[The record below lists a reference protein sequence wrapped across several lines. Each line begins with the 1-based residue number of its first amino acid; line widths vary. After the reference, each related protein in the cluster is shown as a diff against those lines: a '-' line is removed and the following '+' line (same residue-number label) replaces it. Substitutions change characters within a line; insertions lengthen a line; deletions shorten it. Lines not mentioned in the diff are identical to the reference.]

1 MICLQKII
9 RTALYALC
17 LWGVNITSV
26 EGSQTAAPETKQEEI
41 APPPPRS
48 LDEILS
54 QDAFK
59 VTPAIHPEVQKT
71 TTLLVSCIDSDLRSE
86 VQDFMENT
94 LRLNSDYDEFM
105 MPGAALSYLQVAYP
119 EWSRTLED
127 VIKMAK
133 NNQGIK
139 RVIFLDHLECQAYKL
154 LQPSYA
160 RESHEKQ
167 LESHK
172 KTFSEVRKKL
182 SKAFPDLEIH
192 TLVMDDQGTIL
203 NIKE

>member
-1 MICLQKII
+1 MIYLKKIT
-9 RTALYALC
+9 RTVLYGLC
-17 LWGVNITSV
+17 LWGASVTSV
-26 EGSQTAAPETKQEEI
+26 EGSQTVAPETKQEEV
-41 APPPPRS
+41 APPPS

-54 QDAFK
+54 QDTFK

-94 LRLNSDYDEFM
+94 LQLKDTYDEFM
-105 MPGAALSYLQVAYP
+105 MPGASLSYLQIAYP

-154 LQPSYA
+154 LQPTYA

>member
-1 MICLQKII
+1 
-9 RTALYALC
+9 
-17 LWGVNITSV
+17 
-26 EGSQTAAPETKQEEI
+26 
-41 APPPPRS
+41 
-48 LDEILS
+48 
-54 QDAFK
+54 

-94 LRLNSDYDEFM
+94 LQLKDTYDEFM

-127 VIKMAK
+127 VIKVAK

-154 LQPSYA
+154 LHPLYA

-167 LESHK
+167 LEGHK

-182 SKAFPDLEIH
+182 SKVFPDLEIH